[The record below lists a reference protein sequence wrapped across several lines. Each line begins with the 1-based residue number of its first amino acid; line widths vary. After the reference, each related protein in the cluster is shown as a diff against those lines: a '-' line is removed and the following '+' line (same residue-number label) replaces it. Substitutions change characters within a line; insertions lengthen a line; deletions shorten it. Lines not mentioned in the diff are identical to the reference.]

1 MTYVPRGMSPPQV
14 PAWATVPTVTVLQT
28 IAIYA
33 LIPLAIYAVLTLV
46 TLWPRLARGPRY
58 RPGQPWNFEPVWWS
72 GNPRGIGQAPP
83 PPRPAVTTGVEP
95 DPPITAKGGARGSW

>member
-1 MTYVPRGMSPPQV
+1 VLG
-14 PAWATVPTVTVLQT
+14 WATVPTVTVLQT

-33 LIPLAIYAVLTLV
+33 LIPLAIYAVLTLL

-83 PPRPAVTTGVEP
+83 APTRPAVTTGIEP
-95 DPPITAKGGARGSW
+95 DPAIAAKGGARGSW